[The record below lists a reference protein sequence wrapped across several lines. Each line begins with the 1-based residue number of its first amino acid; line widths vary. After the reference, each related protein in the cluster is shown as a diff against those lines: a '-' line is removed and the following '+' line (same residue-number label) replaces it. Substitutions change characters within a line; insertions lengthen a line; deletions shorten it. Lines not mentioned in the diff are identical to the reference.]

1 MTYVKDVFG
10 NDLFE
15 RYFVG
20 ADRIIKQFNEAAS
33 LGKANYPPFNVK
45 RVLNEDKYI
54 LELAVA
60 GFTEDDIEVTVADG
74 KLTVKGNHETN
85 SNENIANDIHYVYR
99 GISDRAFTRQFTL
112 ADTIQVESAV
122 LVNGMLTITLIDVIP
137 DHKKPKK
144 IEVKSKP
151 SLLLEET
158 QTLNPGV

>member
-20 ADRIIKQFNEAAS
+20 ADRLMKQFNEAAAY
-33 LGKANYPPFNVK
+33 GKANYPPFNVK
-45 RVLNEDKYI
+45 KIALEDKYI

-60 GFTEDDIEVTVADG
+60 GFTEKDIDITVADG
-74 KLTVKGNHETN
+74 KLTIKGNHETLDQLDVDK
-85 SNENIANDIHYVYR
+85 DIHYVYR

-122 LVNGMLTITLIDVIP
+122 LVNGMLTITLVDVIP

-144 IEVKSKP
+144 IEIKSTQK
-151 SLLLEET
+151 LLTE
-158 QTLNPGV
+158 

>member
-45 RVLNEDKYI
+45 RLVNDDKYI

-60 GFTEDDIEVTVADG
+60 GFTEGDIEITVADG
-74 KLTVKGNHETN
+74 KLTVKGNHETH
-85 SNENIANDIHYVYR
+85 SNDDFDSDIHYVYR

-112 ADTIQVESAV
+112 ADTIQVESAS

-144 IEVKSKP
+144 IEIKSQQK
-151 SLLLEET
+151 LLTE
-158 QTLNPGV
+158 

>member
-15 RYFVG
+15 RYFLG
-20 ADRIIKQFNEAAS
+20 ADRLMKQFNEAAAY
-33 LGKANYPPFNVK
+33 GKANYPPFNVK
-45 RVLNEDKYI
+45 KIMNEDKYV

-60 GFTEDDIEVTVADG
+60 GFAETDIDISVADS
-74 KLTVKGNHETN
+74 KLTIKGNHETLDKLDMDK
-85 SNENIANDIHYVYR
+85 DIHYVYR

-122 LVNGMLTITLIDVIP
+122 LANGMLTVTLVDVIP

-144 IEVKSKP
+144 IEIKTSPK
-151 SLLLEET
+151 LLTE
-158 QTLNPGV
+158 

>member
-20 ADRIIKQFNEAAS
+20 ADKIVKQFNEAAA
-33 LGKANYPPFNVK
+33 LGKNNYPPFNLK
-45 RVLNEDKYI
+45 RYANDNKYV

-60 GFTEDDIEVTVADG
+60 GFTEDDIDITVADG
-74 KLTVKGNHETN
+74 KLTVKGKHELLTN
-85 SNENIANDIHYVYR
+85 ETVLNDIHYVYR

-122 LVNGMLTITLIDVIP
+122 LVNGMLTVTLIDVIP
-137 DHKKPKK
+137 EHKKPKK
-144 IEVKSKP
+144 IEIKGLRQ
-151 SLLLEET
+151 LLTE
-158 QTLNPGV
+158 